1 MKRYILALTVIVIS
15 LVMNAQD
22 SDILMTLGKN
32 KVTKDDF
39 EYLFLKNRTNVKTK
53 PQTID
58 EYLQTYKKFRLK
70 VIDAEAL
77 GYDTLGSF
85 RKELDSY
92 RNQMAIGY
100 LTDKDKEKALI
111 EEAYRNMQQD
121 VEASHI
127 LLLLPQNATPED
139 TAKIYQKALN
149 IIKRLK
155 KENFRTVATAE
166 SDDVGTKGNGGY
178 LGWITGQMMVYPVE
192 KELYSLPIGKISSPI
207 RTGYGYHIIKV
218 TNRRQA
224 VGKVKVAHILKQFPE
239 NATKEQKAKLK
250 SEIDAIYDKLKN
262 GADFASMAKE
272 SSDDEMS
279 ANSGGVL
286 NEFGVGRMVEVF
298 ENTAFSLK
306 NKGDISSP
314 IETPYGWHIIQ
325 LIDRKPVDSFEK
337 MKSDIITHFGFDGRY
352 DACKKS
358 FVDKLKNEY
367 DYKFNQDAYK
377 ELIDYARRYNRPD
390 SNYLIGAGSLSN
402 DWLIKIKDLSVS
414 PQKYVDY
421 VYSMSKYKDNSAVAQ
436 THGLINSFI
445 DDEIIR
451 FEDSRLEQKYPEFRH
466 LIQEYHDGILLF
478 NISNDKVWEKAI
490 KDTAG
495 LKTFF
500 EQNIKRYAWQTP
512 HYKGKIIYCKDPATA
527 KTLQKKFKKMTA
539 SQIAEHIASLNKDS
553 VVIKYKSGLWEK
565 GENPVIDNLAFGNK
579 AASYQTPKE
588 YPYIF
593 VAGKVLKSMPETY
606 TDVRAAV
613 VTDYQDYL
621 EKSWIAD
628 LEKRYPATV
637 DTKVL
642 ERIKETINK

>member
-1 MKRYILALTVIVIS
+1 MKRYILSLTVIVIS

-139 TAKIYQKALN
+139 TAKVYQKALN

-166 SDDVGTKGNGGY
+166 SDDVGTKDNGGY

-239 NATKEQKAKLK
+239 NATKEQRAKLK
-250 SEIDAIYDKLKN
+250 SEIYAIYDKLKN

-272 SSDDEMS
+272 NSDDEMS

-298 ENTAFSLK
+298 ENTAFGLK

-390 SNYLIGAGSLSN
+390 SNYLIGVGSLSN

-451 FEDSRLEQKYPEFRH
+451 FEDSRLEQKYP
-466 LIQEYHDGILLF
+466 
-478 NISNDKVWEKAI
+478 
-490 KDTAG
+490 
-495 LKTFF
+495 
-500 EQNIKRYAWQTP
+500 
-512 HYKGKIIYCKDPATA
+512 
-527 KTLQKKFKKMTA
+527 
-539 SQIAEHIASLNKDS
+539 
-553 VVIKYKSGLWEK
+553 
-565 GENPVIDNLAFGNK
+565 
-579 AASYQTPKE
+579 
-588 YPYIF
+588 
-593 VAGKVLKSMPETY
+593 
-606 TDVRAAV
+606 
-613 VTDYQDYL
+613 
-621 EKSWIAD
+621 
-628 LEKRYPATV
+628 
-637 DTKVL
+637 
-642 ERIKETINK
+642 

>member
-239 NATKEQKAKLK
+239 NATKEQRAKLK
-250 SEIDAIYDKLKN
+250 SEIYAIYDKLKN

-272 SSDDEMS
+272 NSDDEMS

-298 ENTAFSLK
+298 ENTAFGLK

-390 SNYLIGAGSLSN
+390 SNYLIGAGSISN
-402 DWLIKIKDLSVS
+402 DWLIKIKDISVS

-421 VYSMSKYKDNSAVAQ
+421 VYSMSKYKDNSAIAQ
-436 THGLINSFI
+436 TQGLINSFI

-553 VVIKYKSGLWEK
+553 VVVEYKSGLWEK

-588 YPYIF
+588 YPYVF
-593 VAGKVLKSMPETY
+593 VAGTCSSGNRLSRLFGEKLDRRLGKAISRNGGHQGTRTY
-606 TDVRAAV
+606 
-613 VTDYQDYL
+613 
-621 EKSWIAD
+621 
-628 LEKRYPATV
+628 KR
-637 DTKVL
+637 D
-642 ERIKETINK
+642 N